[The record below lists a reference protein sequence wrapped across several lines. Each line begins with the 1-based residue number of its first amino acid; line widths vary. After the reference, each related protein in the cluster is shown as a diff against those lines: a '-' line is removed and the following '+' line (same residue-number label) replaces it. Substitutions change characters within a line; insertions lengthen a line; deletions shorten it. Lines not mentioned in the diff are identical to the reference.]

1 MKIKKKKRKA
11 KLFGPI
17 VTILILTF
25 LIMIVSSVLSLVG
38 FEADKTVISNGQL
51 ETNLV
56 TVNNIFSLDGLKYLA
71 SGIITNFMLFEPLV
85 LLIISLIAVGI
96 GEASG
101 LFKAAFQPFKKINPT
116 ILTFLVFFLGVI
128 SSVIGEYSYIILLPF
143 IGVFYKTIGKNPILG
158 ILTIFLGITLG
169 YGTGIIFS
177 YDDYLLG
184 TLTQEA
190 ARLDVDND
198 YVYGLFSNLYIM
210 IASSLMISV
219 AGTIAIQKFIAPKLK
234 KPEVTEDELVVSKK
248 ALLISRIA
256 LIIMCLFILYM
267 IIPGI
272 SGSGLFLGEGE
283 RYIERLFGE
292 EAPFS
297 NGVIYLFLI
306 VMMVCGFLYGY
317 ISKNIKDSNDYSLG
331 LSKNFENLGYVF
343 VLMFFT
349 AQMISILNW
358 TNLNEVIGAKIIE
371 WISVIE
377 LSGMLLIVVMFI
389 GIVLISLLMPD
400 TLSKWIL
407 ASPILVPLF
416 MRANINPDFTQ
427 FIFRA
432 ADGVGKS
439 FTPFFVYFL
448 IMLAFLEKYN
458 YNQEH
463 RITVRG
469 TMKLVMP
476 VVITIA
482 CLWLVIILCWYLV
495 GLPIGI
501 GSSATL

>member
-1 MKIKKKKRKA
+1 MKIKKRKKNK

-25 LIMIVSSVLSLVG
+25 LIMIVSSILSLLG
-38 FEADKTVISNGQL
+38 FESDKTVISNGHL

-56 TVNNIFSLDGLKYLA
+56 TINNILSWEGLKYLA

-101 LFKAAFQPFKKINPT
+101 LFKAIFKPMKRLHPVV
-116 ILTFLVFFLGVI
+116 LTFLVFLLGVI
-128 SSVIGEYSYIILLPF
+128 CSVIGEYSYVILLPF
-143 IGVFYKTIGKNPILG
+143 IGVMYQTIDRNPILG
-158 ILTIFLGITLG
+158 ILTVFLGITLG

-184 TLTQEA
+184 TLTQQS
-190 ARLDVDND
+190 ARLDVDKD
-198 YVYGLFSNLYIM
+198 YVYGLFSNIYIM
-210 IASSLMISV
+210 IISTILISIG
-219 AGTIAIQKFIAPKLK
+219 GTIAIQRFVAPKLK
-234 KPEVTEDELVVSKK
+234 NPEPIKDELIVSKK
-248 ALLISRIA
+248 ALFISKIA
-256 LIIMCLFILYM
+256 LVVMLLFIIYM
-267 IIPGI
+267 IIPGLK
-272 SGSGLFLGEGE
+272 GSGLFLGDGD
-283 RYIERLFGE
+283 RYIERLFGD
-292 EAPFS
+292 EAPFH
-297 NGVIYLFLI
+297 NGIIYLFLI
-306 VMMVCGFLYGY
+306 VMMICGFIYGY
-317 ISKNIKDSNDYSLG
+317 LSKNIKDSNDYSLG

-349 AQMISILNW
+349 AQMIAILDW
-358 TNLNEVIGAKIIE
+358 TNLNEVIGSKIIE
-371 WISVIE
+371 WMSVLEI
-377 LSGMLLIVVMFI
+377 SGMLLIVVMFI
-389 GIVLISLLMPD
+389 SIILIGILMPD

-427 FIFRA
+427 FIFRV
-432 ADGVGKS
+432 ADGVGKC
-439 FTPFFVYFL
+439 FTPMFVYFL

-469 TMKLVMP
+469 TMKMIMP
-476 VVITIA
+476 VVITIT
-482 CLWLVIILCWYLV
+482 CLWLIIILCWYLV

-501 GSSATL
+501 GSAATL

>member
-1 MKIKKKKRKA
+1 MKKLKKKRHN

-17 VTILILTF
+17 VTILLLTF
-25 LIMIVSSVLSLVG
+25 LIMIVSSILSLVG
-38 FEADKTVISNGQL
+38 FEADKTIINNGQL

-56 TVNNIFSLDGLKYLA
+56 TVNNIFSMEGLKYLA

-101 LFKAAFQPFKKINPT
+101 LFKAAFKPIKKLNPFL
-116 ILTFLVFFLGVI
+116 LTFLTFLLGVI
-128 SSVIGEYSYIILLPF
+128 ASVIGEYSYIVLLPL
-143 IGVFYKTIGKNPILG
+143 IGVLYKTIDRNAILG
-158 ILTIFLGITLG
+158 ILTVFLGITLG
-169 YGTGIIFS
+169 YGTGFIFS

-190 ARLDVDND
+190 ARLDVDKE

-210 IASSLMISV
+210 IASSLII
-219 AGTIAIQKFIAPKLK
+219 TIAGSISIHKFLVPKLK
-234 KPEVTEDELVVSKK
+234 KPEVSEDELIVSKK
-248 ALLISRIA
+248 ALLISRIT
-256 LIIMCLFILYM
+256 LFVMVLFTIYM
-267 IIPGI
+267 IVPGI
-272 SGSGLFLGEGE
+272 KGSGLFLGEGE

-292 EAPFS
+292 SAPFS
-297 NGVIYLFLI
+297 NGIIYLFLI
-306 VMMVCGFLYGY
+306 IMMICGFVYGY

-349 AQMISILNW
+349 AQMIAILNW
-358 TNLNEVIGAKIIE
+358 TNLNEVIGSQIIE
-371 WISVIE
+371 WMSVVE
-377 LSGMLLIVVMFI
+377 LSGMLLIVVMFL
-389 GIVLISLLMPD
+389 GIIIISLLMPD
-400 TLSKWIL
+400 TLSKWML

-427 FIFRA
+427 FIFRV
-432 ADGVGKS
+432 ADGIGKS
-439 FTPFFVYFL
+439 FTPIFIYFL

-469 TMKLVMP
+469 ILKLVMP
-476 VVITIA
+476 IVITVT
-482 CLWLVIILCWYLV
+482 LVWLAIILCWYLV

-501 GSSATL
+501 GSAATL

>member
-1 MKIKKKKRKA
+1 MKKKKKKNR
-11 KLFGPI
+11 LFGPI
-17 VTILILTF
+17 VTILIMTF
-25 LIMIVSSVLSLVG
+25 LIMIASFILSIIG
-38 FEADKTVISNGQL
+38 FEADKTIITNGHL
-51 ETNLV
+51 ETNLI
-56 TVNNIFSLDGLKYLA
+56 TVNNIFSFEGFKYLT

-85 LLIISLIAVGI
+85 LFIISLIAVGI

-101 LFKAAFQPFKKINPT
+101 LFKATFKPLRKINPVV
-116 ILTFLVFFLGVI
+116 LTFLVFFLGVI
-128 SSVIGEYSYIILLPF
+128 SSVIGEYSYIILLPL
-143 IGVFYKTIGKNPILG
+143 IGVLYKTIGKNPILG

-169 YGTGIIFS
+169 YGSGIIFN

-184 TLTQEA
+184 TLTEQA
-190 ARLDVDND
+190 ARLDVDKD

-210 IASSLMISV
+210 IVGTILISI
-219 AGTIAIQKFIAPKLK
+219 AGTISIHKFIAPKLK
-234 KPEVTEDELVVSKK
+234 KAELINDELIVSKK

-256 LIIMCLFILYM
+256 LIVMILLIIYM
-267 IIPGI
+267 IIPGLK
-272 SGSGLFLGEGE
+272 GSGLLLGDGE

-292 EAPFS
+292 GSAFH

-306 VMMVCGFLYGY
+306 VMMVCGVIYGY
-317 ISKNIKDSNDYSLG
+317 LSKNIKDSNDYSLG

-358 TNLNEVIGAKIIE
+358 TNLNEVIGSKIIE
-371 WISVIE
+371 WMSLLEI
-377 LSGMLLIVVMFI
+377 SGMLLIVLLFLATIVI
-389 GIVLISLLMPD
+389 GFLMPD
-400 TLSKWIL
+400 TISKWTL
-407 ASPILVPLF
+407 AAPIMVPLF

-427 FIFRA
+427 FVFKI
-432 ADGVGKS
+432 ADGIGKS

-463 RITVRG
+463 KITVRG
-469 TMKLVMP
+469 TMKMILP
-476 VVITIA
+476 VVLTVS

-501 GSSATL
+501 GSMATL